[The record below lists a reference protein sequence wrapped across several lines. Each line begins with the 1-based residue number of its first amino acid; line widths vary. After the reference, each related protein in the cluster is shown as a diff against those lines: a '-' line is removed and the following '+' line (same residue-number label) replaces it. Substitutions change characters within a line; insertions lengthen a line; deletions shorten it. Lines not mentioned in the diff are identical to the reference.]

1 MIYFLRKAVGFLFL
15 FVAMF
20 LVTHSYHE
28 IRSSDEV
35 KITVVDSKEKGTED
49 KVGTIEGVLEF
60 LESVFRKYTK
70 NMI

>member
-35 KITVVDSKEKGTED
+35 KITVVDSKENGTED